1 MIRGQGCYLRA
12 KIAFISSISRRWD
25 TSMPL
30 QRRTTSGSLRD
41 ASRHIRIA
49 PEWWG
54 IIDRKNAVSPIV
66 VCVRMSAKDPAH
78 RSEEHTS
85 ELQSLMRT
93 SYAVYCL
100 KKINSKNSST
110 YEST

>member
-12 KIAFISSISRRWD
+12 KIAFIPSISRRWD

-54 IIDRKNAVSPIV
+54 IMDRKNAVSPIV
-66 VCVRMSAKDPAH
+66 VCVRMSAKDTANSANEPIK
-78 RSEEHTS
+78 RSDERRGGKE
-85 ELQSLMRT
+85 
-93 SYAVYCL
+93 VD
-100 KKINSKNSST
+100 ST
-110 YEST
+110 